1 MYDPYFKRSVGPI
14 RKNVT
19 FIPFR
24 NGGTARLVT
33 GHAIATAIA
42 KMSGWDNRPNQDLV

>member
-1 MYDPYFKRSVGPI
+1 MYDPYFKRSGVPI

-24 NGGTARLVT
+24 IGGTARLVT
-33 GHAIATAIA
+33 GPGIAIR
-42 KMSGWDNRPNQDLV
+42 SEW